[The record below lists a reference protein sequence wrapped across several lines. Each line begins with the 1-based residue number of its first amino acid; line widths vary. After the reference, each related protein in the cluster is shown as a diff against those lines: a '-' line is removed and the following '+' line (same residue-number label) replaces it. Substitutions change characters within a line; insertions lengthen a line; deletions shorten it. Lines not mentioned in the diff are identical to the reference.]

1 MFVSFFPRPKLFFWS
16 ALAWSALAM
25 AFWYGFA
32 RHIVESSS
40 PGVVGVALFW
50 SAPSLWF
57 DFYFWICVAL
67 FAGFWMF
74 FAPHPWAPWSI
85 IGSAL
90 ILFTS
95 YFQVEVSVA
104 INSWY
109 GPFYDLVQAALS
121 KSKPVTVEEFY
132 GELATFGGIALI
144 AVVVGVM
151 TRFFVS
157 HYIFRWR
164 TAMNDFYVANWP
176 RLRTIEGASQRVQ
189 EDTMRF
195 ATTVEGLGVN
205 LISAVLTLL
214 AFLPVLLRLSSQVT
228 ELPLIGA
235 IPYPLVIAAVVWSVL
250 GTGAL
255 ALIGI
260 RLPGIE
266 FFNQRVEAA
275 YRKELVLGED
285 DTTRA
290 APPTLDALF
299 SNIRRNYFR
308 LYLNFLYFNIGRIV
322 YLQIDVV
329 FPYIL
334 LAPTIVAGKI
344 TLGAM
349 NQILNA
355 FTQVRT
361 SFQYLVNS
369 WSTIVE
375 LISIYQ
381 RLRGFEAAIV
391 GAPLPSI
398 EKAEPASL

>member
-121 KSKPVTVEEFY
+121 KSKPVTVEQFY
-132 GELATFGGIALI
+132 SELSTFAGIALV
-144 AVVVGVM
+144 AVVAGVM

-157 HYIFRWR
+157 Q
-164 TAMNDFYVANWP
+164 AKP
-176 RLRTIEGASQRVQ
+176 
-189 EDTMRF
+189 
-195 ATTVEGLGVN
+195 
-205 LISAVLTLL
+205 VLT
-214 AFLPVLLRLSSQVT
+214 
-228 ELPLIGA
+228 
-235 IPYPLVIAAVVWSVL
+235 
-250 GTGAL
+250 
-255 ALIGI
+255 
-260 RLPGIE
+260 
-266 FFNQRVEAA
+266 
-275 YRKELVLGED
+275 
-285 DTTRA
+285 
-290 APPTLDALF
+290 
-299 SNIRRNYFR
+299 
-308 LYLNFLYFNIGRIV
+308 
-322 YLQIDVV
+322 
-329 FPYIL
+329 
-334 LAPTIVAGKI
+334 
-344 TLGAM
+344 
-349 NQILNA
+349 
-355 FTQVRT
+355 
-361 SFQYLVNS
+361 
-369 WSTIVE
+369 
-375 LISIYQ
+375 
-381 RLRGFEAAIV
+381 
-391 GAPLPSI
+391 
-398 EKAEPASL
+398 